1 MFEDDSGKQYP
12 DGSLEHPP
20 IDCEACASVIE
31 APGRQSVSYLCLD
44 ALTLP
49 VAGCD
54 DHVETFASVCELTS
68 TDGASLFEHYPAG
81 GIRCP
86 SCQLAYATPPHPVV
100 PVDGG
105 AVAVLG
111 CSEHQAGIVSRF
123 RSGLDVQEQLSASL
137 ETAP

>member
-1 MFEDDSGKQYP
+1 MSF
-12 DGSLEHPP
+12 
-20 IDCEACASVIE
+20 
-31 APGRQSVSYLCLD
+31 LCLD

-54 DHVETFASVCELTS
+54 DHLETFASVCDLTS
-68 TDGASLFEHYPAG
+68 TDGASLLSHYPAG

-86 SCQLAYATPPHPVV
+86 SCQLAHSAPPHPIV

-105 AVAVLG
+105 AVTILG

-123 RSGLDVQEQLSASL
+123 RAGLDIKQQLSASL
-137 ETAP
+137 ETAR